1 MFPEEAKNM
10 GGDIPNMSATEIA
23 GIAKMYGAKA
33 EAELRRNVEMAKLGY
48 ADAGLQMQGRKIDA
62 EEARAGR
69 ETTELAPKTKAEID
83 RINADIAL
91 TQARTK
97 AVQAGKPGAAP
108 GVPGAAGS
116 AETNPVPLRP
126 MTESQSKALS
136 YWERADRANAA
147 MDGLVDLKGYKVPSS
162 ASKQIAIDTYLQS
175 SGVARALSKKLL
187 TPDDLEFAN
196 ANMGFMNAILRQDSG
211 ANIPENEYA
220 KYKPML
226 PEYGDTDEILA
237 QKKAERES
245 IVQSLGMSAGDAN
258 TQELKKRRI
267 LAPAKEELKI
277 PANSVPYS
285 PEIYKALEFIKNPKN
300 RSHAY
305 YGRTVEKLKQQGV
318 IK

>member
-1 MFPEEAKNM
+1 
-10 GGDIPNMSATEIA
+10 
-23 GIAKMYGAKA
+23 
-33 EAELRRNVEMAKLGY
+33 
-48 ADAGLQMQGRKIDA
+48 
-62 EEARAGR
+62 
-69 ETTELAPKTKAEID
+69 
-83 RINADIAL
+83 
-91 TQARTK
+91 
-97 AVQAGKPGAAP
+97 
-108 GVPGAAGS
+108 
-116 AETNPVPLRP
+116 
-126 MTESQSKALS
+126 
-136 YWERADRANAA
+136 
-147 MDGLVDLKGYKVPSS
+147 
-162 ASKQIAIDTYLQS
+162 
-175 SGVARALSKKLL
+175 
-187 TPDDLEFAN
+187 
-196 ANMGFMNAILRQDSG
+196 MGFMNAILRQDSG